1 MAKLILTHDV
11 PNLGAAGDV
20 VIVKDGYA
28 RNYLVPRRL
37 GVRWTEG
44 AQKEI
49 DRVAALRRRQEI
61 ASVEDARAVRD
72 QLQEVKFFEVAKR
85 ASGTQA
91 LYGAVSS
98 ADIAASVK
106 ETTGVEVDRRR
117 VVIEKAI
124 KNLGDH
130 HVTINLHP
138 EVSARIK
145 VRVVKAS

>member
-11 PNLGAAGDV
+11 PNLGVAGDV

-28 RNYLVPRRL
+28 RNYLIPRHL
-37 GVRWTEG
+37 GVRWTVG

-49 DRVAALRRRQEI
+49 DRVAALRRRKEI
-61 ASVEDARAVRD
+61 ASVDDARAVRD
-72 QLQEVKFFEVAKR
+72 QLQEVKFFPISKR
-85 ASGTQA
+85 ASNTEA

-98 ADIAASVK
+98 ADVAASVK

-124 KNLGDH
+124 KSLGDH
-130 HVTINLHP
+130 FVTINLHP

-145 VRVVKAS
+145 VRVLKA